1 MSGSPRAWEDFVDR
15 FLGLV
20 VHVANHTCN
29 ARGLSLQPAV
39 RDDLVAEVFVA
50 IVANDFASLR
60 RFQRNCSL
68 ATYLTVIARRVIVRQ
83 LTAAAAVSSL
93 VNDSQ
98 VADRSTDAAT
108 ARFENSEEVHELML
122 RLDPKEAEV
131 VRMYHLEG
139 LSYQQI
145 SQLVGLSENSIG
157 PVLSRARGKM
167 REIAGG

>member
-29 ARGLSLQPAV
+29 VRGLSLQPAV
-39 RDDLVAEVFVA
+39 RDDLVAEVFMAV
-50 IVANDFASLR
+50 VANDFASLR

-93 VNDSQ
+93 VNGSEI
-98 VADRSTDAAT
+98 ADRSTDAAT
-108 ARFENSEEVHELML
+108 ARFENTDEVHELML
-122 RLDPKEAEV
+122 RLDPQEAQV

-139 LSYQQI
+139 MTYQQI